1 MTIFALY
8 SAKGAPGTTTAA
20 MLIASLWHR
29 PTVLADC
36 DPAGGDV
43 ALRLPDPD
51 GRTLHLD
58 RGILSLLPLARRP
71 ITPATLL
78 DHAQPILG
86 GGLVLAGLGGP
97 EQAAAAGPVWP
108 TLANAFAGLGSHDVV
123 VDVGRLD
130 VRSAVLP
137 LVHTADF
144 AVCVLDAGL
153 PGVFAARA
161 RLRTLLPELARHEHG
176 GPRVGFVVRAEHARD
191 AEGAAAELTQ
201 EFSQL
206 AYLGHV
212 PEDPTGARIFTG
224 ELVSRPERTLLVRAG
239 RELVDR
245 LGAQVGTADWVP
257 LPRPDAEAPASASG
271 AHRALPGTGR
281 RGRRGR
287 ERETA

>member
-1 MTIFALY
+1 MSVVAFYA
-8 SAKGAPGTTTAA
+8 AKGAPGATTTA

-51 GRTLHLD
+51 GRALHVD

-71 ITPATLL
+71 IASVMLL
-78 DHAQPILG
+78 DHAQQVLG

-97 EQAAAAGPVWP
+97 EQAAAAGAVWP
-108 TLANAFAGLGSHDVV
+108 TLANAFVSLESHDVV
-123 VDVGRLD
+123 VDAGRLD
-130 VRSAVLP
+130 IRSAVLP
-137 LVHTADF
+137 IVYACDL
-144 AVCVLDAGL
+144 AVCVLDASL

-176 GPRVGFVVRAEHARD
+176 GPRVGFVVRAARARD
-191 AEGAAAELTQ
+191 ADSAAAALAQ

-206 AYLGHV
+206 AYLGHL
-212 PEDPTGARIFTG
+212 PEDPAGARIFAG
-224 ELVSRPERTLLVRAG
+224 EPVSRPERTLLVRAG
-239 RELVDR
+239 SELAGRLASQVDTTDWQPIPR
-245 LGAQVGTADWVP
+245 TDGGTSA
-257 LPRPDAEAPASASG
+257 AASG
-271 AHRALPGTGR
+271 AHRALPGVGR

-287 ERETA
+287 ERENA

>member
-1 MTIFALY
+1 MTTIAVY

-20 MLIASLWHR
+20 MLIASMWHR

-51 GRTLHLD
+51 GRALQVD

-71 ITPATLL
+71 IAPATLL
-78 DHAQPILG
+78 DHAQPVLG

-108 TLANAFAGLGSHDVV
+108 TLANAFAGLSSHDVV
-123 VDVGRLD
+123 VDAGRLD

-137 LVHTADF
+137 VVNTSDL
-144 AVCVLDAGL
+144 AVCVLDATL

-176 GPRVGFVVRAEHARD
+176 GPRVAFAVRAGHARD
-191 AEGAAAELTQ
+191 ADTAAAALTQ

-206 AYLGHV
+206 VYLGHL
-212 PEDPTGARIFTG
+212 PDDPTGARIFSG
-224 ELVSRPERTLLVRAG
+224 EPVSRPERTLLVRAG
-239 RELVDR
+239 TELVDR
-245 LGAQVGTADWVP
+245 LAAQVGNADWVP
-257 LPRPDAEAPASASG
+257 LPRPDAGPATAASG
-271 AHRALPGTGR
+271 AHRALGGPGR

-287 ERETA
+287 DRENA